1 MNPWINLLCFLQ
13 GKLKVRFILNKLVLY
28 LGVGDLTSSPS
39 GVDSIVGISQ
49 IYISCPD
56 FPLTEPPDLYIQ
68 QPVDISI
75 WFSSYINPILTT

>member
-1 MNPWINLLCFLQ
+1 MVNLLCFLQ
-13 GKLKVRFILNKLVLY
+13 GKLKVRFILNKLVHRSR

-56 FPLTEPPDLYIQ
+56 FPLTEPQIYIFNNLL
-68 QPVDISI
+68 DISI
-75 WFSSYINPILTT
+75 WLQAT

>member
-1 MNPWINLLCFLQ
+1 MVNLLCFLQ

-56 FPLTEPPDLYIQ
+56 FPLTEPQIYIFNNLL
-68 QPVDISI
+68 DISI
-75 WFSSYINPILTT
+75 WFQAT